1 MSFPAIG
8 LLLIQEERLR
18 QVEVEGFSQSR
29 DLKYENGELIQAARA
44 YLFAARELGI
54 PKSNNPMDISEPPRY
69 WPWDKKWWKPTDKKR
84 CLEKAGA
91 LIAAELDRLAR
102 ESGELT

>member
-1 MSFPAIG
+1 MPFPAVG
-8 LLLIQEERLR
+8 LDQITRERVR
-18 QVEVEGFSQSR
+18 QVEVEGFDPRR

-54 PKSNNPMDISEPPRY
+54 PKQNNPMDVSEPPRY
-69 WPWDKKWWKPTDKKR
+69 WPWKKEWWKPTDQKR

-91 LIAAELDRLAR
+91 LIAAELDRIAR
-102 ESGELT
+102 ENGELE